1 MASKEQILQE
11 IRRIA
16 DECDGVAPGK
26 ERFAKET
33 GVREHEWRGRYWA
46 KWSDAVTEAG
56 CTTNAMSSRLEEGP
70 ALAALASEVRR
81 LGKMPTTSEMMLW
94 RRAQPAAP
102 TVTWYQRRFGSKDAL
117 VVRLRTYCEEVPEFQ
132 DIAALLPSSAASN
145 AASDANEVRTAGE
158 PPLGYVYLLRSGRYY
173 KIGRSNSVGRREREL
188 SIQLPQRVT
197 RVHAIRTDDPV
208 GIERYWHVR
217 FADRRVR
224 PDAEWFELS
233 QEDLTAFKRRKF
245 Q

>member
-1 MASKEQILQE
+1 VASKEHILLE

-46 KWSDAVTEAG
+46 KWSDAVREAG
-56 CTTNAMSSRLEEGP
+56 CTTNTMSSRLDEGP

-81 LGKMPTTSEMMLW
+81 LGMMPTSSEMMLW
-94 RRAQPAAP
+94 RQAEPSAP
-102 TVTWYQRRFGSKDAL
+102 TVTWYQRRFGSKAAL
-117 VVRLRTYCEEVPEFQ
+117 VVRLRTFCVEEPEFH
-132 DIAALLPSSAASN
+132 DVAALLPSSAPAN
-145 AASDANEVRTAGE
+145 AALDPEDVRTVGE
-158 PPLGYVYLLRSGRYY
+158 PLVGFVYLLRSGRYY

-197 RVHAIRTDDPV
+197 RVHAISTDDPV

-224 PDAEWFELS
+224 PDAEWFELRPD
-233 QEDLTAFKRRKF
+233 DLAAFKRRKF